1 MPDPIQPDPHPAPG
15 RLRRARAAALSWRAA
30 RPQAARARAGRI
42 DWARVRKAWDATQAF
57 LARHYVALVILGA
70 LAVSLGALLI
80 GLWRVPLLVNALLD
94 ELQTNATDP
103 DATRGAVVALAAVL
117 AAITIIGTLIAQ
129 AIRVWTSERQTRTL
143 EQGHVTD
150 RLTRAIEQLGA
161 EKTVKRIEK
170 DAEGA
175 DIRDAEGRLRVV
187 ETTVPNLEVR
197 LGAIYALERIAQ
209 DSERDHTTI
218 MEILCAYI
226 RENAKYSEAEKSP
239 FGKNPLNKIGDFSI
253 MSRDSREKILLKRS
267 NEFTD
272 WILKYPRPRLDVQA
286 AITVIGRR
294 PEPRRQMEAQSGFRL
309 DLSLINLRRANLV
322 RAHLE
327 RANLRNSRLEGVDLQ
342 DAHLEGADLTFADL
356 SGSFFNGAHLNEA
369 QLFGAGLEDAGL
381 ANAMLKGAHLA
392 GARLHSAQLRR
403 EQLEGQTILGDLRDV
418 RWVGEGS

>member
-1 MPDPIQPDPHPAPG
+1 MPDPIQPDPHSAPH
-15 RLRRARAAALSWRAA
+15 RLRR
-30 RPQAARARAGRI
+30 ARARAGRI
-42 DWARVRKAWDATQAF
+42 DRARVRKPWDATKAF
-57 LARHYVALVILGA
+57 LARHYVAIVILGA

-197 LGAIYALERIAQ
+197 LGAIYALERIARGQ
-209 DSERDHTTI
+209 RTRPHHDHGDS
-218 MEILCAYI
+218 L
-226 RENAKYSEAEKSP
+226 
-239 FGKNPLNKIGDFSI
+239 
-253 MSRDSREKILLKRS
+253 
-267 NEFTD
+267 
-272 WILKYPRPRLDVQA
+272 
-286 AITVIGRR
+286 
-294 PEPRRQMEAQSGFRL
+294 
-309 DLSLINLRRANLV
+309 
-322 RAHLE
+322 
-327 RANLRNSRLEGVDLQ
+327 
-342 DAHLEGADLTFADL
+342 
-356 SGSFFNGAHLNEA
+356 
-369 QLFGAGLEDAGL
+369 
-381 ANAMLKGAHLA
+381 
-392 GARLHSAQLRR
+392 RLHS
-403 EQLEGQTILGDLRDV
+403 
-418 RWVGEGS
+418 